1 MAVTTSE
8 FVPCAKVADIAEG
21 DIIAVNVDGHSVALA
36 NSEGTIRAVDNRCPH
51 MGYPMSQGSIHNGII
66 ICHWHHAR
74 FDLASGCTFD
84 PFADDLQS
92 YPVEIHDGEVY
103 VNVHATHPDPVGHWK
118 RRLHESLEQNI
129 NLVIA
134 KSVISLRAQDV
145 DGDEIAE
152 IGALY
157 GAARRRQGWG
167 PAMTIL
173 SCMANVV
180 PKLTDSDKVLA
191 LYQGLLHVSRETNN
205 ASPRITF
212 TPLETE
218 DLTLDRIKEWFRYMI
233 EVRNADGAERA
244 LLTAIHMGANA
255 SEVCDMVVA
264 AVTDHFYRDGGHV
277 LDFVNKGFELLD
289 RIGWDKAGDILP
301 TLVGVLARSRRSE
314 ELNRWRS
321 PIDLVEILKDAF
333 DELEDLVQQGEGKT
347 WDGADALT
355 DILLGDDPEQIVVAL
370 KAALSAG
377 AEITQL
383 TQTLTYAAAVRIA
396 RFHVKNEFGD
406 WIAVSHTY
414 TAANALH
421 QCAKRAPSVELIRG
435 IFHSAMALY
444 FDRWF
449 NKPAARLPQDQRA
462 TEQLSTDASELMDS
476 FIGLLDTQAQ
486 TDEAGRITYRY
497 LSQGHSRA
505 TLQEQ
510 LGHALLREDAEFHSF
525 QMLEA
530 AFAQVEELDEDRAN
544 ITLVAVT
551 RYLAAHAPTARALRQ
566 TANLALR
573 LHRGEDLSAEDPD
586 EEVA

>member
-1 MAVTTSE
+1 MAVTESE
-8 FVPCAKVADIAEG
+8 FVACAKVEDIAEG
-21 DIIAVNVDGHSVALA
+21 DIVAVNVAGRSVALA

-51 MGYPMSQGSIHNGII
+51 MGYPMSEGSIHNGII

-145 DGDEIAE
+145 SGDEIAE

-157 GAARRRQGWG
+157 GAERRRQGWG

-173 SCMANVV
+173 TCMANVV
-180 PKLTDSDKVLA
+180 PTLSDPDKILA

-205 ASPRITF
+205 ASPRIVF
-212 TPLETE
+212 TPLDTE
-218 DLTLDRIKEWFRYMI
+218 DLTLARVKEWFRYMI

-244 LLTAIHMGANA
+244 LLTAVHLGANA
-255 SEVCDMVVA
+255 SDVCDMMVA

-277 LDFVNKGFELLD
+277 IDFVNKGFELLD
-289 RIGWDKAGDILP
+289 RIGWDKASEILP
-301 TLVGVLARSRRSE
+301 TLVGVIARSQRSE

-321 PIDLVEILKDAF
+321 PIDLVAILKDVF
-333 DELEDLVQQGEGKT
+333 EELDALVNAGNGKV
-347 WDGADALT
+347 WDGANALT
-355 DILLGDDPEQIVVAL
+355 DVLLGDDPEKIVVAL
-370 KAALSAG
+370 KDAISDG

-383 TQTLTYAAAVRIA
+383 TQTLAYAAAVRIA

-406 WIAVSHTY
+406 WIAVLHTY

-421 QCAKRAPSVELIRG
+421 QCAKRAPSVDLIRG
-435 IFHSAMALY
+435 IFHNAMALY

-462 TEQLSTDASELMDS
+462 TAQLPTDADDLLDA
-476 FIGLLDTQAQ
+476 FITLLDTQAQ
-486 TDEAGRITYRY
+486 TDEAGRIAYRY
-497 LSQGHSRA
+497 LSLDHPRSV
-505 TLQEQ
+505 LQEK

-530 AFAQVEELDEDRAN
+530 AFAQVEELDEERARM
-544 ITLVAVT
+544 TLVAAA

-573 LHRGEDLSAEDPD
+573 LHRGEDLSANDPD
-586 EEVA
+586 VDDA